1 MNYMSFLRWGTLSAL
16 FLVLLTPFV
25 IADGGG
31 SHGLY
36 IPFANMFFPFI
47 TGKNFLFRIFIEIAL
62 VCYVL
67 LALRDPK
74 YRPRPSLILWSVL
87 GLVVWMA
94 IATIASVDPIKSF
107 WSNFE
112 RMEGYVTLLHLFV
125 WFVMTGAVLAAEGLW
140 ERFFNFSVTL
150 SAIMGLDALMQLLG
164 WVPISSQSGARV
176 DTTFGNATYLAVYML
191 FNIFITL
198 YLLSTRWQER
208 RLSATTQALYG
219 VALVLQFV
227 ALYHTET
234 RGALLGVIGGL
245 IVAAVWVALFART
258 PQLKFMRKVSLWG
271 LGALVVM
278 AGVFIAARNTSFVQQ
293 NSTLARVASISLND
307 PTVQSRLLYIW
318 PTALKGI
325 SERPVLGWGQENFN
339 FVFNAHY
346 QPAMYAQEQWFDRAH
361 NQFLDFGIAGGIPAL
376 ILYVALFG
384 LAAWALWRSVLP
396 VPAQAALIGLLA
408 GYAFNNMFVFDN
420 VVSFFYFF
428 AVLAF
433 LHSLSRK
440 ELPGWFFLSRPMGE
454 RALAVVAPVVIIGI
468 AAGGWAFN
476 APAMARA
483 STMVGALSS
492 QGSPDKNLALFKEAL
507 GGGVWPGNPI
517 GHQEAV
523 EQLAQFTAG
532 SIYPSS
538 VDPTLKQQYLAVAA
552 DGLQKLMAQRK
563 NDARLELFLGTVL
576 STYGAYEQ
584 ALQYLKQALSHSP
597 RKQQILMQVGLVQ
610 LQAGQ
615 NIDAIATLRDAFQE
629 APGYDVARI
638 YYAASYYYTGDIKAG
653 DKIIMDKWGT
663 LAVDKD
669 QLLTVYTNTKQ
680 YDRAAAI
687 WQVRIDKTP
696 QDAQAYLGLASIYF
710 TAGDKQ
716 KTIATLRKASQVQPA
731 LAAQLENLITQI
743 ENGTL
748 APQ

>member
-1 MNYMSFLRWGTLSAL
+1 MNYMTFLRWGTISAL

-36 IPFANMFFPFI
+36 IPFFNMFFPFI

-62 VCYVL
+62 MCYVL

-74 YRPRPSLILWSVL
+74 YRPRPSLIMWTML
-87 GLVVWMA
+87 GLVAWMA
-94 IATIASVDPIKSF
+94 IAAVTSVDPLKSF

-112 RMEGYVTLLHLFV
+112 RMEGYVTLLHLFA
-125 WFVMTGAVLAAEGLW
+125 WFVMAGAVLTAEGLW

-150 SAIMGLDALMQLLG
+150 SAVMGLDALMQLLG

-198 YLLSTRWQER
+198 YLLANRWQER
-208 RLSATTQALYG
+208 RLTATTQALYG
-219 VALVLQFV
+219 VVLVLQFV

-245 IVAAVWVALFART
+245 IIAALWVALFGRS
-258 PQLKFMRKVSLWG
+258 PQLKFMRRASLWG
-271 LGALVVM
+271 LGALALVAV
-278 AGVFIAARNTSFVQQ
+278 AFFAAKDTSFVKQ

-325 SERPVLGWGQENFN
+325 SERPVFGWGQENFN

-346 QPAMYAQEQWFDRAH
+346 QPEMYAQEQWFDRAH

-376 ILYVALFG
+376 LLYVALFG
-384 LAAWALWRSVLP
+384 LAAWVLWRSALP
-396 VPAQAALIGLLA
+396 VPAQAAMLGLLA

-420 VVSFFYFF
+420 IVSFFYFF
-428 AVLAF
+428 AILAF
-433 LHSLSRK
+433 LHSLLRK

-454 RALAVVAPVVIIGI
+454 RALAVAAPVVIIGLAVASWSI
-468 AAGGWAFN
+468 N
-476 APAMARA
+476 APALARS
-483 STMVGALSS
+483 STLVAAISS
-492 QGSPDKNLALFKEAL
+492 QGAPDRNLAYFKEAIA
-507 GGGVWPGNPI
+507 GGVWPGNPI
-517 GHQEAV
+517 GRQEAV

-532 SIYPSS
+532 TIFSSS
-538 VDPTLKQQYLAVAA
+538 VDPTLKQQYLAVSA
-552 DGLQKLMAQRK
+552 DSLKKLMAQRK
-563 NDARLELFLGTVL
+563 GDARLELFLGTVL
-576 STYGAYEQ
+576 STYGEYEQ
-584 ALQYLKQALSHSP
+584 ALTYLEQALSHSP
-597 RKQQILMQVGLVQ
+597 RKQQILIQVGLVQ
-610 LQAGQ
+610 LQSGR
-615 NIDAIATLRDAFQE
+615 NIDAIATLRQAFE
-629 APGYDVARI
+629 VAPEYDVARI
-638 YYAASYYYTGDIKAG
+638 YYAASYYYTGDIKSG
-653 DKIIMDKWGT
+653 DKIVTDKWGT
-663 LAVDKD
+663 LAVDNE
-669 QLLTVYTNTKQ
+669 QLLLVFTNTKQ

-687 WQVRIDKTP
+687 WQVRIDKSP

-710 TAGDKQ
+710 AAGDKQ
-716 KTIATLRKASQVQPA
+716 KTIATLRKATQVQPA

-748 APQ
+748 TPQ